1 MKNSILK
8 TGLQLSGQIR
18 RRTAFTMVE
27 LIVVIALASLFSIL
41 VFRLFSNSNT
51 SQKSTMADLSMQ
63 SRVLTT
69 QNRVTRMI
77 REGTDFLLPE
87 IGEPSS
93 ALFFADFMGNVQVL
107 YQVKDVEMSKNTGK
121 TLYKL
126 MHYKTDVKNFDISN
140 PVYDPD
146 AGALVADQIGDVSFL
161 VTSANSVNVTA
172 SFATEK
178 RDFQTMFEAGLQNT
192 GGIQ

>member
-1 MKNSILK
+1 MQN
-8 TGLQLSGQIR
+8 TGGIMR
-18 RRTAFTMVE
+18 RNAFTMVE
-27 LIVVIALASLFSIL
+27 LIVVIALASLFSIV
-41 VFRLFSNSNT
+41 VFRMFSGSTT
-51 SQKSTMADLSMQ
+51 SQKAAMADLSMQ

-69 QNRVTRMI
+69 QNRVIRMI

-107 YQVKDVEMSKNTGK
+107 YQLKDTDLSASTGK
-121 TLYKL
+121 ELYKL
-126 MHYKTDVKNFDISN
+126 MHYRVKVENFDIGN

-146 AGALVADQIGDVSFL
+146 QSSLVADHIKDISFL

-172 SFATEK
+172 SFASEK

>member
-1 MKNSILK
+1 MQNTVS
-8 TGLQLSGQIR
+8 TTR
-18 RRTAFTMVE
+18 RSAFTMVE
-27 LIVVIALASLFSIL
+27 LIVVIALASLFSIV
-41 VFRLFSNSNT
+41 VFRMFSSSTT
-51 SQKSTMADLSMQ
+51 SQKAAMADLSMQ

-69 QNRVTRMI
+69 QNRVIRMI

-93 ALFFADFMGNVQVL
+93 ALIFADFKGNVQVL
-107 YQVKDVEMSKNTGK
+107 YQLKDMALSESTGK
-121 TLYKL
+121 DLYKL
-126 MHYKTDVKNFDISN
+126 MHYRVKIENFDVGN

-146 AGALVADQIGDVSFL
+146 ESALVADHIRNISFL
-161 VTSANSVNVTA
+161 VTSANAVNVTA

>member
-1 MKNSILK
+1 MQKAGGKMLRFASRGINL
-8 TGLQLSGQIR
+8 R
-18 RRTAFTMVE
+18 FAFTIVE
-27 LIVVIALASLFSIL
+27 VVVVIVLASLFSIV
-41 VFRLFSNSNT
+41 VFRMFSSSNT
-51 SQKSTMADLSMQ
+51 SQKAAMSDLNMQ

-69 QNRVTRMI
+69 QNRVIRMI

-107 YQVKDVEMSKNTGK
+107 YQLKDAALSQSTGK
-121 TLYKL
+121 DLYKL
-126 MHYKTDVKNFDISN
+126 MHYKVKVKDFDISN

-146 AGALVADQIGDVSFL
+146 QSALVADHIRDVSFL

-192 GGIQ
+192 GGVE